1 HIRDGATYDQTPAVV
16 TNSVVNTSPKI
27 GIDNHGGYALITN
40 NLTYEVDGAGIFT
53 ENGSEIGTISGN
65 MTVRSHGSSDNLDG
79 RHGQNGDPNDYG
91 FSGTGIWLEGGGVT
105 VTNNFSSGQSG
116 AAFTLFTNSIHDGT
130 PSPDGFSVFL
140 TQNLKDPSIAGG
152 QPYIDVSNVPIDF
165 EGNTG
170 ISSASGLVTWS
181 VNLFGIISTTPNVIA
196 NSNFINNATSWENAY
211 SRSFLLTNDQFI
223 GGDPQKLGQFFY
235 DDGIVGNIETANLV
249 FNNVT
254 INGYAN
260 GYLMPSH
267 GDNEIHGG
275 FINGITKV
283 SVPAAYGGKLI
294 IDGVTWGTTPGQA
307 PYDILLSNDYSLN

>member
-1 HIRDGATYDQTPAVV
+1 
-16 TNSVVNTSPKI
+16 
-27 GIDNHGGYALITN
+27 
-40 NLTYEVDGAGIFT
+40 
-53 ENGSEIGTISGN
+53 
-65 MTVRSHGSSDNLDG
+65 
-79 RHGQNGDPNDYG
+79 
-91 FSGTGIWLEGGGVT
+91 
-105 VTNNFSSGQSG
+105 
-116 AAFTLFTNSIHDGT
+116 
-130 PSPDGFSVFL
+130 
-140 TQNLKDPSIAGG
+140 
-152 QPYIDVSNVPIDF
+152 
-165 EGNTG
+165 
-170 ISSASGLVTWS
+170 
-181 VNLFGIISTTPNVIA
+181 IA
-196 NSNFINNATSWENAY
+196 NSNFINNATGWENAY

-307 PYDILLSNDYSLN
+307 PYDILLSNDYSLNGIKSVPGYLQPMVFTYNGQTVYYNSQAANFVPFSNLSPSLNGKTNQQLWDQYGLAIGGRIAPSNGTQISAIAGGFIGSSVASPPAIET